1 VRPPRWEAHPRDV
14 CDDYR
19 LLASQLPEIIR
30 TDCTRSAGA
39 FALEPMELLLMPE
52 PDVPDVLPVPEVLP
66 VPDVLPVPLVLP
78 EPVVPAVLPVPDPV
92 VLPVPAVLPLPVL
105 PVPAVPD
112 VEPVPD
118 VPEVEPAPAP

>member
-1 VRPPRWEAHPRDV
+1 V

-19 LLASQLPEIIR
+19 LLASQLPEIIL

-39 FALEPMELLLMPE
+39 FAVEPLLMPE
-52 PDVPDVLPVPEVLP
+52 PDVPE
-66 VPDVLPVPLVLP
+66 VLPVPLVLLEP
-78 EPVVPAVLPVPDPV
+78 DPVVPAVLPVPDPV

-112 VEPVPD
+112 VEPVP
-118 VPEVEPAPAP
+118 EVLGVEAEPAP